1 MTKFVGKKKSPL
13 PHTWKDAIINRRD
26 KRPSTTTIYAEHAEH
41 LLPHA
46 EHAEHAPLRWKTLD
60 TFHPRERGIPS
71 DGSSL
76 MFIHGL
82 SPPGG

>member
-1 MTKFVGKKKSPL
+1 MEKMQLSIEDT
-13 PHTWKDAIINRRD
+13 RD
-26 KRPSTTTIYAEHAEH
+26 L

-46 EHAEHAPLRWKTLD
+46 EHAEHAPFRWKTFD

-82 SPPGG
+82 SPRGLIIPLN